1 MFHQQEAEEFPPSA
15 RYLSIILEGARRERL
30 KEEYLRMLEEH
41 PTYSPPEWVLKV
53 RRSRPNLEEFPPVT
67 VEELAKHKEDEDSW

>member
-1 MFHQQEAEEFPPSA
+1 
-15 RYLSIILEGARRERL
+15 
-30 KEEYLRMLEEH
+30 MLEEH

-53 RRSRPNLEEFPPVT
+53 RRSRPKLEELPPVT